1 MAVNT
6 TMQNTDPTNS
16 IYRYRASGYYMLGQE
31 KYNIDYTNIRS
42 IVIDHD
48 YDKNNMPL
56 VYLILNISTKL
67 IDTIIKN
74 IERGV
79 FILNIQKCIENSD
92 MPDLWKD
99 YISDTFIYFAAED
112 INKTDSRDYENANE
126 GREDIYK
133 ELTLGLMSQK
143 LVNNN
148 KKTVNGIIKC
158 SSTMSA
164 VAYVMGTNRQIVM
177 EPFEYNNP
185 LSTIFLPP
193 KTSVAKSIEY
203 LNGLQTFYNSPYR
216 YYMDF
221 NVSYL
226 LSSRGKAVPR
236 KGDAINT
243 VLILLRNDY
252 DTASKLQGMMTD
264 ETNQF
269 YQVEIA
275 ATNVEIA
282 DYRERTKHY
291 SKLKYTNTAG
301 QNNDFIVV
309 QQTAESNFANKTR
322 QVRVPND
329 NPNILLNEEKH
340 SMFYVSINKT
350 DLDASAFTPNKEYSI
365 NAEEVYEGS
374 GYSGDFLLRRKR
386 ELYFK
391 STGNTAD
398 DKLTLSTML
407 FFEKVYEG

>member
-133 ELTLGLMSQK
+133 ELIFGL
-143 LVNNN
+143 
-148 KKTVNGIIKC
+148 
-158 SSTMSA
+158 
-164 VAYVMGTNRQIVM
+164 
-177 EPFEYNNP
+177 
-185 LSTIFLPP
+185 
-193 KTSVAKSIEY
+193 
-203 LNGLQTFYNSPYR
+203 
-216 YYMDF
+216 
-221 NVSYL
+221 
-226 LSSRGKAVPR
+226 
-236 KGDAINT
+236 
-243 VLILLRNDY
+243 
-252 DTASKLQGMMTD
+252 
-264 ETNQF
+264 
-269 YQVEIA
+269 
-275 ATNVEIA
+275 
-282 DYRERTKHY
+282 
-291 SKLKYTNTAG
+291 
-301 QNNDFIVV
+301 
-309 QQTAESNFANKTR
+309 
-322 QVRVPND
+322 
-329 NPNILLNEEKH
+329 
-340 SMFYVSINKT
+340 SMQ
-350 DLDASAFTPNKEYSI
+350 
-365 NAEEVYEGS
+365 
-374 GYSGDFLLRRKR
+374 
-386 ELYFK
+386 
-391 STGNTAD
+391 
-398 DKLTLSTML
+398 
-407 FFEKVYEG
+407 